1 MPPGPRSPSDHWLRH
16 YAAVSRWSRWRGSQA
31 NFPFD
36 YTDSGKADMKE
47 AYAYSL
53 DENGLPVPTPVIRA

>member
-1 MPPGPRSPSDHWLRH
+1 ML
-16 YAAVSRWSRWRGSQA
+16 V
-31 NFPFD
+31 

-53 DENGLPVPTPVIRA
+53 DENGLPTPSPVVKV